1 MFYAVKN
8 GLKKGILTS
17 KEALLK
23 SITDFPNPEYKEF
36 KTMVE
41 AMIYLSGKQK
51 IKQEIYIQS
60 DYLNERPKL
69 QTNIKP
75 KDDFSKT
82 KKEVFYA
89 VRVGRTPGL
98 YRTWD
103 DCLEQIRGFPNNQ
116 FKKFTSEREAK
127 NYVLNELINIDYE
140 NNYDDT
146 VLNVYTDGASFHN
159 GKEDAQASYGVYFG
173 EDDERNECGLVDT
186 LLENASN
193 NRGELT
199 GILRAIELIDQNDEA
214 IIHTDS
220 MYGIKCVSEY
230 GMEMKKKNY
239 PKEIPNID
247 LIKKIRNLLDT
258 KANIRFH
265 HLNSHTNKRDKH
277 SLGNDAADKLATSV
291 LEIFRK

>member
-8 GLKKGILTS
+8 GHKKGLLTT
-17 KEALLK
+17 KEALDK
-23 SITDFPNPEYKEF
+23 SIKDFSSPEYKEF

-41 AMIYLSGKQK
+41 AMMYLSNKQATKTKELFIQPEYINEQTTQPKK
-51 IKQEIYIQS
+51 I
-60 DYLNERPKL
+60 
-69 QTNIKP
+69 

-89 VRVGRTPGL
+89 VRNGRKSGL

-127 NYVLNELINIDYE
+127 NYVLNELIDVDYD

-146 VLNVYTDGASFHN
+146 VLNVYTDGASYHN
-159 GKEDAQASYGVYFG
+159 GKEDAQASYGVFFG
-173 EDDERNECGLVDT
+173 ENDPRNESGLVDSMY
-186 LLENASN
+186 ENASN

-199 GILRAIELIDQNDEA
+199 GILRAIELITPEEEA
-214 IIHTDS
+214 VIHTDS

-230 GMEMKKKNY
+230 GMEMKKKKY

-247 LIKKIRNLLDT
+247 IIKKIRELLDN
-258 KANIRFH
+258 KGNIRFH
-265 HLNSHTNKRDKH
+265 HLNSHTNKTDKH
-277 SLGNDAADKLATSV
+277 SIGNDMADKLATEV
-291 LEIFRK
+291 LKSFRS